1 MSAVDLSFSDA
12 ALDLLDAYLLSD
24 QSPPESMQLSILDGF
39 DRNCDWPGTGDAQR
53 MAALCLGW

>member
-24 QSPPESMQLSILDGF
+24 QSPPESMQLSTA
-39 DRNCDWPGTGDAQR
+39 RNPDER
-53 MAALCLGW
+53 L